1 MDPRNI
7 FFMLVFGG
15 LGLIVLLSL
24 YMMVFVVWVEKI
36 KVENGTENQGFPRIC
51 TEKDGT
57 KFLKKILRKKS

>member
-24 YMMVFVVWVEKI
+24 YMMVFVV
-36 KVENGTENQGFPRIC
+36 
-51 TEKDGT
+51 
-57 KFLKKILRKKS
+57 